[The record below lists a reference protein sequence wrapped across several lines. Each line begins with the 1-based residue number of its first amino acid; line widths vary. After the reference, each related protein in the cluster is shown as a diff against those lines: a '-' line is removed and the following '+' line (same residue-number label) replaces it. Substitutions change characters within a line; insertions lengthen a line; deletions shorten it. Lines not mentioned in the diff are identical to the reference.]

1 MRSAQNVHPEFGL
14 WSNLRREAGCTVA
27 FIICGSIA
35 AASGLVLQMAGHD
48 ANVSVIAAVPLNPG
62 TTLSTIVSPASSAMS
77 APNSRQGTASPSNS
91 PQTAPLNA
99 IPRGVTASTREA
111 TTDLPQQ
118 PVAAS
123 NSPQTAP
130 PRPLAAA
137 IDPHEGD
144 PASRRKLDHRPNS
157 GCRRR
162 PRRFQVLAADPGRTG
177 PLLAGSADPDRV
189 AHGLAVAEH
198 VIERPLAGFHHDRAA
213 RITVRKS
220 NDFARLRQLRHG
232 RSKQECGRKGRQR
245 AWQMHEAPHRTAL
258 RGRSRQKALVSLV
271 ALAMERFNGT
281 PNTRFIVTGRPKL

>member
-123 NSPQTAP
+123 KSQKAVRSPNQ
-130 PRPLAAA
+130 RNKGWYDAAA
-137 IDPHEGD
+137 WGRYAHQ
-144 PASRRKLDHRPNS
+144 RPS
-157 GCRRR
+157 
-162 PRRFQVLAADPGRTG
+162 
-177 PLLAGSADPDRV
+177 S
-189 AHGLAVAEH
+189 
-198 VIERPLAGFHHDRAA
+198 
-213 RITVRKS
+213 S
-220 NDFARLRQLRHG
+220 
-232 RSKQECGRKGRQR
+232 
-245 AWQMHEAPHRTAL
+245 W
-258 RGRSRQKALVSLV
+258 
-271 ALAMERFNGT
+271 
-281 PNTRFIVTGRPKL
+281 